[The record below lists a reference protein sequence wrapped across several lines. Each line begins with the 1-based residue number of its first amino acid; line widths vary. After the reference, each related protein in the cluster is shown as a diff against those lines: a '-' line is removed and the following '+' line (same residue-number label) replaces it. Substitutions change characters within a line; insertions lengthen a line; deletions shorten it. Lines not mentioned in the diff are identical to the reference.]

1 MTAPQELAARL
12 ALGLAAAQEAGEIT
26 LGFFRSA
33 DLGVESK
40 EDLSP
45 VTLADRE
52 AEQYLRM
59 RISEAFPRDAILGEE
74 FGQRPGDSGYR
85 WILDPIDGTKSFVHG
100 VPLYGTLIGLQWQE
114 RNVLGIIN
122 VPVLQERVYALVGQG
137 AWYQQGRGEPQPARV
152 RACPKL
158 ADATL
163 LTSEIEGFTAVGR
176 FDVLQRLQAAAR
188 LTRTWGDCYGYL
200 LVATG
205 RADVMIDPRM
215 HIWDAAALLPIL
227 QEAGGVFTDWEGTAS
242 IESGNGLA
250 TSAALLPDVLAL
262 IHGG

>member
-33 DLGVESK
+33 DLSVESK
-40 EDLSP
+40 DDCSP

-59 RISEAFPRDAILGEE
+59 RISEAFPGDAILGEE
-74 FGQRPGDSGYR
+74 FGQRDGTSGFR

-100 VPLYGTLIGLQWQE
+100 VPLYGTLIGLQLQE
-114 RNVLGIIN
+114 RSVLGIIN
-122 VPVLQERVYALVGQG
+122 VPVLQERVYAVAGQG
-137 AWYQQGRGEPQPARV
+137 AWYQQGRGEPQPARL
-152 RACPKL
+152 RPCSSL
-158 ADATL
+158 REATF
-163 LTSEIEGFTAVGR
+163 LTSEIEGFAAVGR
-176 FDVLQRLQAAAR
+176 FDVLQRMQAATR
-188 LTRTWGDCYGYL
+188 LSRTWGDCYGYL

-227 QEAGGVFTDWEGTAS
+227 QEAGGVFTDWEGAPS

-250 TSAALLPDVLAL
+250 TSPALLEEVLAL
-262 IHGG
+262 IRSR